1 MGQKRNCYLT
11 VFMMKVKRRYL
22 AIRGSTREVGGAVT
36 LESKGRLSTL
46 VNEEVAVLRR
56 RVKRTLIMMARLP
69 VNDDDVREQSGSPGL

>member
-1 MGQKRNCYLT
+1 MGRW
-11 VFMMKVKRRYL
+11 
-22 AIRGSTREVGGAVT
+22 GSAVT

-46 VNEEVAVLRR
+46 VNAEVAVLRR

>member
-56 RVKRTLIMMARLP
+56 RVKVMMMVARLP
-69 VNDDDVREQSGSPGL
+69 VNDDDVSEQSGSPGL

>member
-1 MGQKRNCYLT
+1 M
-11 VFMMKVKRRYL
+11 
-22 AIRGSTREVGGAVT
+22 T

-56 RVKRTLIMMARLP
+56 RVKVMMMMARLP